1 MIRFTQEFK
10 TKWLEALRSGKY
22 EQAHRFL
29 RVGNAF
35 CCLGVACEIS
45 GRGHW
50 VEVQDAGIYSQPIKK
65 FVFYSGSVVLPYN
78 ANIFSNMDPSIYVR
92 GILKRSQIILKRMFF
107 QKTKNKYEWFCAC
120 SQNGMATPEICAK
133 QGCFT
138 FPECSKCHKNDKV
151 SIGPGTMGSDCWCE
165 RCKLGWEQPL

>member
-78 ANIFSNMDPSIYVR
+78 ANIFSNMDPSIPQYLTRLNDLGLRDKKAHGTALYPWDFKKIADYIEANV
-92 GILKRSQIILKRMFF
+92 
-107 QKTKNKYEWFCAC
+107 
-120 SQNGMATPEICAK
+120 
-133 QGCFT
+133 
-138 FPECSKCHKNDKV
+138 FPNDK
-151 SIGPGTMGSDCWCE
+151 
-165 RCKLGWEQPL
+165 K